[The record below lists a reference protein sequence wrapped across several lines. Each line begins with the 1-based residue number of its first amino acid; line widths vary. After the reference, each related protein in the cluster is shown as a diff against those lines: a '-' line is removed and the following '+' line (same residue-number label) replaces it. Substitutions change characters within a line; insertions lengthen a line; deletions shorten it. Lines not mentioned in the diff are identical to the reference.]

1 LTGHRLTLVAFI
13 LGGSMSKRKEE
24 YTVYLN
30 SAAWKL
36 LRRKALDH
44 ADDRCQT
51 CNTNKSLQ
59 VHHRV
64 YPKELGTE
72 KLNDL
77 TVLCNKCHYLFH
89 NHAPLKNKQSVK
101 KKKKLS
107 KKKQKKQ
114 PVVKVEQKPRKRTKG
129 EERKLA
135 EMIERR
141 NADLIRM
148 RY

>member
-1 LTGHRLTLVAFI
+1 
-13 LGGSMSKRKEE
+13 MSKRKEE
-24 YTVYLN
+24 YTAYLK
-30 SAAWKL
+30 SAEWKL

-51 CNTNKSLQ
+51 CNSNKTLH

-107 KKKQKKQ
+107 KKQRKKQ
-114 PVVKVEQKPRKRTKG
+114 PAVESELKP
-129 EERKLA
+129 
-135 EMIERR
+135 IERSKKAEIKFILR
-141 NADLIRM
+141 KKARSEDIE
-148 RY
+148 